1 MGSRVLALDLGEK
14 RIGLAVSDPE
24 GLLASGRGVYLRR
37 GLEEDLAYLERLVA
51 EEGIGEVVLG
61 LPQKMD
67 GSLGPEAQ
75 GVLNFKALLEERLKL
90 PVALFDERLTTAE
103 AERVLL
109 EADLSRRKRKGVR
122 DELAAV
128 LILQGYL
135 NARLRLRAQIRKDR
149 KEMSG

>member
-1 MGSRVLALDLGEK
+1 MGSRILALDLGEK

-24 GLLASGRGVYLRR
+24 GRLASGRGIYLRR
-37 GLEEDLAYLERLVA
+37 GLEEDLAYLQRLVA
-51 EEGIGEVVLG
+51 EEGISEVVLG
-61 LPQKMD
+61 LPQRLD

-75 GVLNFKALLEERLKL
+75 AVREFKALLEERLHL

-109 EADLSRRKRKGVR
+109 EADLSRRKRKGLR

-128 LILQGYL
+128 LILQGFL
-135 NARLRLRAQIRKDR
+135 DSRVQVQREEKGDE
-149 KEMSG
+149 KEG